1 MSPPT
6 QVCERFYEGGEEI
19 VEIPL
24 LTVTVH
30 PPHPRLHS
38 LASTVEVNGI
48 ADVMVWE
55 LEMEIIAG

>member
-24 LTVTVH
+24 LTVTV
-30 PPHPRLHS
+30 
-38 LASTVEVNGI
+38 EVNGI
-48 ADVMVWE
+48 AVVMVWE
-55 LEMEIIAG
+55 LEMKIIA